1 MPISKWTDENTLR
14 FLYFIVQATG
24 VSPAAHF
31 ATIAEKL
38 GEFTTSALSQVQ
50 IVLRVESIA
59 AYLDQPVWDLESVEE
74 DLKIFCLI

>member
-14 FLYFIVQATG
+14 FLYFILQATG

-38 GEFTTSALSQVQ
+38 GEFTTSALS
-50 IVLRVESIA
+50 
-59 AYLDQPVWDLESVEE
+59 
-74 DLKIFCLI
+74 